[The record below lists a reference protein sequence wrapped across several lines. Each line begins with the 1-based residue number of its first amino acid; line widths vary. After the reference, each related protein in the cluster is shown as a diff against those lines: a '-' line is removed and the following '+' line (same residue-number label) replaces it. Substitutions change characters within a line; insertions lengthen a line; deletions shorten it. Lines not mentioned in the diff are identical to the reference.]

1 MTDNSRR
8 DFLRKTTYV
17 APAILTLS
25 AMPAFAKNGSP
36 NCNNGVAHQDCT
48 PPGIEK
54 NGKDYLIN
62 DEYTGRPGGPL
73 NQGGFK

>member
-1 MTDNSRR
+1 MANNSRR
-8 DFLRKTTYV
+8 EFLRKTAYV
-17 APAILTLS
+17 APAIMTLS
-25 AMPAFAKNGSP
+25 AVPAFAKSGS

-48 PPGIEK
+48 PPGIVQ

-62 DEYTGRPGGPL
+62 DETTGSQGNPL